1 MGGARPYFFAQDF
14 SKSLMLPLEKG
25 SFLRNLKLGS
35 QLKIRMLC
43 MTGIQRVHDSN
54 SHCENLLFG
63 DYRIHAHV
71 HKPFDIANLQPFSV
85 LLSIRIYLSEKAQGG
100 WGDFRGYKIYHTQKC
115 YLNCEPCRITC
126 AYLITPNPPFLKTQ
140 LICRLNH

>member
-1 MGGARPYFFAQDF
+1 
-14 SKSLMLPLEKG
+14 
-25 SFLRNLKLGS
+25 
-35 QLKIRMLC
+35 

-54 SHCENLLFG
+54 SHCENLLFW

-100 WGDFRGYKIYHTQKC
+100 WRDFQPYSESVTSII
-115 YLNCEPCRITC
+115 LENEPSPDKE
-126 AYLITPNPPFLKTQ
+126 AKKL
-140 LICRLNH
+140 